1 MRAAVSE
8 ARKRLAMRT
17 MATPR
22 FEFRRANLEA
32 QTNHDRE
39 LILSGPAGTGKSLAN
54 LTYINAAMWR
64 HPRLRVLCVRK
75 VRADL
80 AESILVT
87 YERDVLGYDNPI
99 AAGQKRQSRDVYTY
113 PNGSVMVIG
122 GMDRPG
128 RFLSSEW
135 DIIYA
140 PECQQL
146 TLDEWEMLVQRKA
159 RDGKYPYP
167 QIRGDVNP
175 DRPDHW
181 IIQRSN
187 DGALTLLST
196 THQDNPK
203 YWSLEADDWTPLGRE
218 YVLGTLSSLTGVRR
232 ERYLLGRWVSAE
244 GAIYPDF
251 DPTLH
256 VIDRFEIPADWARYR
271 VIDFG
276 FTNPFVCY
284 DDQTEVLTQKGWVNF
299 ALLRKGDIVATV
311 NMASHKM
318 EWQTPSAYIEQW
330 YEGPMVLSEPDE
342 QGANFCVTPNHRM
355 VIANRKS
362 GKWRLHAADL
372 LKQVGDSAIPTGWNP
387 RDAIDGDERV
397 WRERVNRM
405 GRKST
410 LDAKR
415 VDFARFLGLWL
426 SEGCLSEQ
434 AVKSINQTRRYVRI
448 AQKHDTDAV
457 RAILSTLGVTWQETT
472 GKNGVI
478 DFRIQHAALFDELN
492 ELCGKV
498 LSADKRIPAAVWE
511 WGVDSLHALL
521 DGLML
526 GDGRHR
532 THDESGKRIAT
543 DAYYTTSKSLAD
555 DVQTLACHLGAPSVI
570 SSQRRTT
577 PYAPNGLTVHIVR
590 FHRARQ
596 AKIDKLPLKAVP
608 YSGFVRCVTVPNG
621 TLIVRRGGRPMVCGN
636 CQWWAVDGDGRLYM
650 YREIYKTQTL
660 VEDHARLINDLSAG
674 ERYVTTIRD
683 HDAEDG
689 ATLER
694 YGIDTTPADKDVS
707 TGIQSV
713 AARLRDAGDGKPR
726 VFFMRDALV
735 EVDSTLADRKRPTRT
750 VEEFGGYVWND
761 RVKREEPL
769 KQDDHGMDALRYLCK
784 ELDIDRR
791 VTAWAD
797 NPLFG

>member
-1 MRAAVSE
+1 MTLNLSPAAQDALMRDVFRE
-8 ARKRLAMRT
+8 AKRRAEMKR
-17 MATPR
+17 MASGG
-22 FEFRRANLEA
+22 FEFRNANQIA

-39 LILSGPAGTGKSLAN
+39 LILAGPAGTGKSLAN
-54 LTYINAAMWR
+54 LNYINRQMWKY
-64 HPRLRVLCVRK
+64 PRLRVLCVRK

-87 YERDVLGYDNPI
+87 YERDILGYDNPI
-99 AAGQKRQSRDVYTY
+99 CGSQKRQSRDVYTY

-146 TLDEWEMLVQRKA
+146 DLDEWEMLVQRKA

-196 THQDNPK
+196 THADNPK
-203 YWSLEADDWTPLGRE
+203 YWDITANDWTPLGRE
-218 YVLGTLSSLTGVRR
+218 YVLGTLESLTGIRR
-232 ERYLLGRWVSAE
+232 ERYLLGKWVSAE

-251 DPTLH
+251 DPTMH
-256 VIDRFEIPADWARYR
+256 VIDPFEIPADWPRYR
-271 VIDFG
+271 SVDFG
-276 FTNPFVCY
+276 YTNPFVC
-284 DDQTEVLTQKGWVNF
+284 
-299 ALLRKGDIVATV
+299 
-311 NMASHKM
+311 
-318 EWQTPSAYIEQW
+318 
-330 YEGPMVLSEPDE
+330 
-342 QGANFCVTPNHRM
+342 
-355 VIANRKS
+355 
-362 GKWRLHAADL
+362 
-372 LKQVGDSAIPTGWNP
+372 
-387 RDAIDGDERV
+387 
-397 WRERVNRM
+397 
-405 GRKST
+405 
-410 LDAKR
+410 
-415 VDFARFLGLWL
+415 LW
-426 SEGCLSEQ
+426 
-434 AVKSINQTRRYVRI
+434 
-448 AQKHDTDAV
+448 
-457 RAILSTLGVTWQETT
+457 
-472 GKNGVI
+472 
-478 DFRIQHAALFDELN
+478 AALD
-492 ELCGKV
+492 
-498 LSADKRIPAAVWE
+498 P
-511 WGVDSLHALL
+511 
-521 DGLML
+521 
-526 GDGRHR
+526 DGR
-532 THDESGKRIAT
+532 
-543 DAYYTTSKSLAD
+543 AY
-555 DVQTLACHLGAPSVI
+555 V
-570 SSQRRTT
+570 
-577 PYAPNGLTVHIVR
+577 
-590 FHRARQ
+590 
-596 AKIDKLPLKAVP
+596 
-608 YSGFVRCVTVPNG
+608 
-621 TLIVRRGGRPMVCGN
+621 
-636 CQWWAVDGDGRLYM
+636 
-650 YREIYKTQTL
+650 YREIYMSQRL

-784 ELDIDRR
+784 ELDNLRR
-791 VTAWAD
+791 VTGWRD
-797 NPLFG
+797 NVLFV

>member
-1 MRAAVSE
+1 MSCFEEAANRMTLNLSPAAQDALMRDVIRE
-8 ARKRLAMRT
+8 AKRRADMRR
-17 MATPR
+17 MASTR

-232 ERYLLGRWVSAE
+232 ERYLLGKWVSAE

-276 FTNPFVCY
+276 FTNPFVC
-284 DDQTEVLTQKGWVNF
+284 
-299 ALLRKGDIVATV
+299 
-311 NMASHKM
+311 
-318 EWQTPSAYIEQW
+318 QW
-330 YEGPMVLSEPDE
+330 
-342 QGANFCVTPNHRM
+342 F
-355 VIANRKS
+355 
-362 GKWRLHAADL
+362 
-372 LKQVGDSAIPTGWNP
+372 
-387 RDAIDGDERV
+387 
-397 WRERVNRM
+397 
-405 GRKST
+405 
-410 LDAKR
+410 
-415 VDFARFLGLWL
+415 
-426 SEGCLSEQ
+426 
-434 AVKSINQTRRYVRI
+434 
-448 AQKHDTDAV
+448 
-457 RAILSTLGVTWQETT
+457 
-472 GKNGVI
+472 
-478 DFRIQHAALFDELN
+478 
-492 ELCGKV
+492 
-498 LSADKRIPAAVWE
+498 
-511 WGVDSLHALL
+511 
-521 DGLML
+521 
-526 GDGRHR
+526 
-532 THDESGKRIAT
+532 
-543 DAYYTTSKSLAD
+543 
-555 DVQTLACHLGAPSVI
+555 
-570 SSQRRTT
+570 
-577 PYAPNGLTVHIVR
+577 
-590 FHRARQ
+590 
-596 AKIDKLPLKAVP
+596 
-608 YSGFVRCVTVPNG
+608 
-621 TLIVRRGGRPMVCGN
+621 
-636 CQWWAVDGDGRLYM
+636 AVDGDGRLYM

-660 VEDHARLINDLSAG
+660 VEDHARLINDLSAD

>member
-1 MRAAVSE
+1 MTLNLSPAAQDALMRDVFRE
-8 ARKRLAMRT
+8 AKRRAEMKR
-17 MATPR
+17 MASGG
-22 FEFRRANLEA
+22 FEFRNANQIA

-39 LILSGPAGTGKSLAN
+39 LILAGPAGTGKSLAN
-54 LTYINAAMWR
+54 LNYINRQMWKY
-64 HPRLRVLCVRK
+64 PRLRVLCVRK

-87 YERDVLGYDNPI
+87 YERDILGYDNPI
-99 AAGQKRQSRDVYTY
+99 CGSQKRQSRDVYTY

-146 TLDEWEMLVQRKA
+146 DLDEWEMLVQRKA

-187 DGALTLLST
+187 DGKLTLLST
-196 THQDNPK
+196 THADNPK
-203 YWSLEADDWTPLGRE
+203 YWDITANDWTPLGRE
-218 YVLGTLSSLTGVRR
+218 YVLGTLESLTGIRR
-232 ERYLLGRWVSAE
+232 ERYLLGKWVSAE

-251 DPTLH
+251 DPTMH
-256 VIDRFEIPADWARYR
+256 VIDPFEIPADWPRYR
-271 VIDFG
+271 SVDFG
-276 FTNPFVCY
+276 YTNPFVC
-284 DDQTEVLTQKGWVNF
+284 
-299 ALLRKGDIVATV
+299 
-311 NMASHKM
+311 
-318 EWQTPSAYIEQW
+318 
-330 YEGPMVLSEPDE
+330 
-342 QGANFCVTPNHRM
+342 
-355 VIANRKS
+355 
-362 GKWRLHAADL
+362 
-372 LKQVGDSAIPTGWNP
+372 
-387 RDAIDGDERV
+387 
-397 WRERVNRM
+397 
-405 GRKST
+405 
-410 LDAKR
+410 
-415 VDFARFLGLWL
+415 LW
-426 SEGCLSEQ
+426 
-434 AVKSINQTRRYVRI
+434 
-448 AQKHDTDAV
+448 
-457 RAILSTLGVTWQETT
+457 
-472 GKNGVI
+472 
-478 DFRIQHAALFDELN
+478 AALD
-492 ELCGKV
+492 
-498 LSADKRIPAAVWE
+498 P
-511 WGVDSLHALL
+511 
-521 DGLML
+521 
-526 GDGRHR
+526 DGR
-532 THDESGKRIAT
+532 
-543 DAYYTTSKSLAD
+543 AY
-555 DVQTLACHLGAPSVI
+555 V
-570 SSQRRTT
+570 
-577 PYAPNGLTVHIVR
+577 
-590 FHRARQ
+590 
-596 AKIDKLPLKAVP
+596 
-608 YSGFVRCVTVPNG
+608 
-621 TLIVRRGGRPMVCGN
+621 
-636 CQWWAVDGDGRLYM
+636 
-650 YREIYKTQTL
+650 YREIYMSQRL
-660 VEDHARLINDLSAG
+660 VEDHARVINALSAG

-791 VTAWAD
+791 VTGWRD
-797 NPLFG
+797 NPLFA

>member
-1 MRAAVSE
+1 MTLNLSPAAQDALMRDVYRE
-8 ARKRLAMRT
+8 AKRRADMRR
-17 MATPR
+17 MASTR

-54 LTYINAAMWR
+54 LNYINRQMWKY
-64 HPRLRVLCVRK
+64 PRLRVLCVRK

-87 YERDVLGYDNPI
+87 YERDILGYDNPI
-99 AAGQKRQSRDVYTY
+99 CGSQKRQSRDVYTY

-187 DGALTLLST
+187 DGKLTLLST
-196 THQDNPK
+196 THADNPK
-203 YWSLEADDWTPLGRE
+203 YWDITANDWTPLGRE
-218 YVLGTLSSLTGVRR
+218 YVLGTLESLTGIRR
-232 ERYLLGRWVSAE
+232 ERYLLGKWVSAE

-251 DPTLH
+251 DPTMH
-256 VIDRFEIPADWARYR
+256 VIDPFEIPADWPRYR
-271 VIDFG
+271 SVDFG
-276 FTNPFVCY
+276 YTNPFVC
-284 DDQTEVLTQKGWVNF
+284 
-299 ALLRKGDIVATV
+299 
-311 NMASHKM
+311 
-318 EWQTPSAYIEQW
+318 
-330 YEGPMVLSEPDE
+330 
-342 QGANFCVTPNHRM
+342 
-355 VIANRKS
+355 
-362 GKWRLHAADL
+362 
-372 LKQVGDSAIPTGWNP
+372 
-387 RDAIDGDERV
+387 
-397 WRERVNRM
+397 
-405 GRKST
+405 
-410 LDAKR
+410 
-415 VDFARFLGLWL
+415 LW
-426 SEGCLSEQ
+426 
-434 AVKSINQTRRYVRI
+434 
-448 AQKHDTDAV
+448 
-457 RAILSTLGVTWQETT
+457 
-472 GKNGVI
+472 
-478 DFRIQHAALFDELN
+478 AALD
-492 ELCGKV
+492 
-498 LSADKRIPAAVWE
+498 P
-511 WGVDSLHALL
+511 
-521 DGLML
+521 
-526 GDGRHR
+526 DGR
-532 THDESGKRIAT
+532 
-543 DAYYTTSKSLAD
+543 AY
-555 DVQTLACHLGAPSVI
+555 V
-570 SSQRRTT
+570 
-577 PYAPNGLTVHIVR
+577 
-590 FHRARQ
+590 
-596 AKIDKLPLKAVP
+596 
-608 YSGFVRCVTVPNG
+608 
-621 TLIVRRGGRPMVCGN
+621 
-636 CQWWAVDGDGRLYM
+636 
-650 YREIYKTQTL
+650 YREIYMSQRL

-769 KQDDHGMDALRYLCK
+769 KQDDHGMDALRYLVK
-784 ELDIDRR
+784 ELDADRR
-791 VTAWAD
+791 LVGYRD